1 MLMIATIMSVR
12 FNSLIVRDRAT
23 SQIVVV
29 NTRNTRGF
37 HPGDVISILYNG
49 VMTRSMPPQI
59 SAIRIWR
66 LSSPWC
72 CRYSPYTLCK
82 AHNR

>member
-1 MLMIATIMSVR
+1 MLMIASILAVR
-12 FNSLIVRDRAT
+12 AHSLIVRDRAT

-37 HPGDVISILYNG
+37 FRGDTVSIIYNG
-49 VMTRSMPPQI
+49 VMTGSIPPQI
-59 SAIRIWR
+59 FAIRIWR

-72 CRYSPYTLCK
+72 CR
-82 AHNR
+82 